1 MRPPGRIGSD
11 RPPKAKRQAP
21 PAPLRD
27 RLAVLLAVVTVV
39 CVGAAFLFAKDMK
52 FLMPGPLASSHAA
65 IENCNA
71 CHTKSGSGKFSWLEG
86 LVAGDRVADS
96 QACLTCHKMPD
107 TAFNAHGASAEVL
120 ERSTKGLA
128 KVAAETPVPRS
139 ARAQSIAFPTEDMVA
154 HGLYCATCHQEHQG
168 ASFNLSRISN
178 EQCRSCHVVK
188 FDSFDGNHPKFENY
202 PFNRRTRIIYDHAG
216 HFDKHF
222 PEVAKRDPARRIPAT
237 CSTCHNSRE
246 DKRVMAVAPFEQ
258 TCTACHLDQI
268 VGKERASGPKGIAFL
283 TLPGLDLQTLR
294 KKRAPIG
301 EWPDASEAGLTPFMK
316 VMISR
321 NERGRAL
328 IKTVGNL
335 NLQDLSGASD
345 AQIKA
350 VTNLVWEIKRLF
362 YALIKGKAS
371 DVLADL
377 NFDGS
382 AQQSATLIADLTAS
396 MPRDV
401 VVGAQQQWLPNLG
414 REMANRPVAG
424 SASSHAQSG
433 SDGSQANAKRSEVPP
448 SKGAAGKADAAKAKS
463 DGGKEG
469 LSAERSSSAPA
480 EPSLDGSAS
489 PGKPSGSDDASGNP
503 ESQPRSRRGR
513 SSRQSQTQS
522 TSLPHRRLWP
532 VSAVAGT
539 GSSSSQVRGS
549 GQTNRCHEPQGRRRH
564 GQRLPPKNCLP
575 QCRQASKGSRKHR
588 STWRSRRESQTRRRT
603 ACGQGGGPNRRSAQP
618 HGGRASHARGSH
630 QGRRESSPA
639 GRTRKNR

>member
-39 CVGAAFLFAKDMK
+39 CVGAAFFFAKDMK

-71 CHTKSGSGKFSWLEG
+71 CHTKSGSGKFSWLKG

-128 KVAAETPVPRS
+128 KVAAGTPVPRS
-139 ARAQSIAFPTEDMVA
+139 ARAQSIAFPTDDMVA

-246 DKRVMAVAPFEQ
+246 DKRVMTVAPFEQ

-268 VGKERASGPKGIAFL
+268 VGKERASGPKA
-283 TLPGLDLQTLR
+283 LP
-294 KKRAPIG
+294 
-301 EWPDASEAGLTPFMK
+301 S
-316 VMISR
+316 
-321 NERGRAL
+321 
-328 IKTVGNL
+328 
-335 NLQDLSGASD
+335 
-345 AQIKA
+345 
-350 VTNLVWEIKRLF
+350 
-362 YALIKGKAS
+362 
-371 DVLADL
+371 
-377 NFDGS
+377 
-382 AQQSATLIADLTAS
+382 
-396 MPRDV
+396 
-401 VVGAQQQWLPNLG
+401 
-414 REMANRPVAG
+414 
-424 SASSHAQSG
+424 
-433 SDGSQANAKRSEVPP
+433 
-448 SKGAAGKADAAKAKS
+448 
-463 DGGKEG
+463 
-469 LSAERSSSAPA
+469 
-480 EPSLDGSAS
+480 
-489 PGKPSGSDDASGNP
+489 
-503 ESQPRSRRGR
+503 
-513 SSRQSQTQS
+513 
-522 TSLPHRRLWP
+522 
-532 VSAVAGT
+532 
-539 GSSSSQVRGS
+539 
-549 GQTNRCHEPQGRRRH
+549 
-564 GQRLPPKNCLP
+564 
-575 QCRQASKGSRKHR
+575 
-588 STWRSRRESQTRRRT
+588 
-603 ACGQGGGPNRRSAQP
+603 
-618 HGGRASHARGSH
+618 
-630 QGRRESSPA
+630 
-639 GRTRKNR
+639 